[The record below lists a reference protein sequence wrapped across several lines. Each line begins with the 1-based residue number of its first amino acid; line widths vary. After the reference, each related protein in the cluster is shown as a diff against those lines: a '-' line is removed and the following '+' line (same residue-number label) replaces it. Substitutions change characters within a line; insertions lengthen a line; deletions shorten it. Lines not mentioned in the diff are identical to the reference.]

1 LEVALR
7 KFVAALFTVAIS
19 TIGAS
24 AADLP
29 VRTYTKAPAAVAPV
43 YNWTGF
49 YIGGTAGGAWTKAD
63 VGLDTVNGAPALYRP
78 GDIPALNALGS
89 PSLSGSKAIF
99 GGKIGFN
106 KQWNSY
112 VAGLEGDF
120 SSFRFNKS
128 ASATGNPFTSPPAF
142 AFGSAEFNT
151 NVSTNWLATVRA
163 RAGYA
168 VDRVFFYAT
177 AGAAF
182 AKVDFSNTYHA
193 FSPGGRGFDDEAT
206 SASKTK
212 VGWVAGG
219 GIDYALTTNWIVSAE
234 YLHVDLGS
242 IETSGLATTGGAANA
257 TFNFSTKLKSD
268 IVRGGIA
275 YKF

>member
-1 LEVALR
+1 MR

-78 GDIPALNALGS
+78 GHIPALNAFGS

>member
-1 LEVALR
+1 MRQLIVTVFGAAAMGVAC
-7 KFVAALFTVAIS
+7 APGAL
-19 TIGAS
+19 
-24 AADLP
+24 AADMP
-29 VRTYTKAPAAVAPV
+29 VKAPAAVSTAP
-43 YNWTGF
+43 YNWTGL
-49 YIGGTAGGAWTKAD
+49 YVGGTAGGAWTKGD
-63 VGLDTVNGAPALYRP
+63 VSLDTVNGTPALYRP

-89 PSLSGSKAIF
+89 PSLSGSEAIF

-106 KQWNSY
+106 HQWGSY

-128 ASATGNPFTSPPAF
+128 ASATGNPFTSAPPY
-142 AFGSAEFNT
+142 AFGFAEFDT

-168 VDRVFFYAT
+168 VDRAFFYGT

-182 AKVDFSNTYHA
+182 AKVNFSNTYHA
-193 FSPGGRGFDDEAT
+193 QSPLGFGFDDEAT

-219 GIDYALTTNWIVSAE
+219 GIDYAVTTNWIVSVE

-242 IETSGLATTGGAANA
+242 IETSGLVTTGFTPNA
-257 TFNFSTKLKSD
+257 TFNFSTKLTSD